1 MSLAP
6 GDLPLLLA
14 GPVLRRVEADLVC
27 VWIATS
33 QPCNASLLLFDGGDV
48 AASDTP
54 LGDQRAEWVSAV
66 QPTLPIGPHLHVL
79 AITLDL
85 RTPGG
90 NAVRSNGAL
99 LPNRTYSY
107 DLNFFTRD
115 DPATRHTLLTEK
127 LLDDPLPL
135 GYDRGELPSFLSR
148 RTSAR
153 AILHGSCREL
163 FAVPPV
169 EDDPALDDVPFEPP
183 GGWPTAEVSPDDP
196 VPVPDPENDP
206 FPSDAYPTFPKRDGM
221 LWVDALID
229 QRASLPQFRFAGR
242 PHQLFLTGDQ
252 IYADSMWRSFAGAE
266 PRGRV
271 LGDEDLGSSPLDAP
285 VRPRR
290 ELPAGSAAAPPKQR
304 RLHNER
310 RPRVLVRRV
319 HRAPPWRG
327 PRRCGKRTF
336 RRLQQR
342 PVARCSR
349 LQPGRDPDAGDWFLQ
364 WTFNE
369 VERTHT
375 DDYETRD
382 HLPKPVPW
390 TRRAGA

>member
-54 LGDQRAEWVSAV
+54 LGDQRAEWVSDV
-66 QPTLPIGPHLHVL
+66 QATLPIGPHLHVL

-115 DPATRHTLLTEK
+115 DPATRHTLLTEG
-127 LLDDPLPL
+127 LLDDPVPL
-135 GYDRGELPSFLSR
+135 GYDRGELPSFLTPPDQR
-148 RTSAR
+148 EQLV
-153 AILHGSCREL
+153 ILHGSCREL

-169 EDDPALDDVPFEPP
+169 EDDPALDDDPFEPP
-183 GGWPTAEVSPDDP
+183 GGWPTAEVTPEDP
-196 VPVPDPENDP
+196 APVPDPDP

-252 IYADSMWRSFAGAE
+252 IYADSMSAVVL
-266 PRGRV
+266 PVLNHVGRV
-271 LGDEDLGSSPLDAP
+271 LVGDEDLGSNPVDATTVAGHAP
-285 VRPRR
+285 
-290 ELPAGSAAAPPKQR
+290 ELPAGLPPRRRRAQR
-304 RLHNER
+304 RLHDER
-310 RPRVLVRRV
+310 RDVARVLVRRV
-319 HRAPPWRG
+319 HRALPAGVVAGAVGEGSRPLQ
-327 PRRCGKRTF
+327 
-336 RRLQQR
+336 RRLQQG
-342 PVARCSR
+342 PVARRLPTSTRPTFRCRRTSSCSGPSPTR
-349 LQPGRDPDAGDWFLQ
+349 SSGRTP
-364 WTFNE
+364 T
-369 VERTHT
+369 T
-375 DDYETRD
+375 
-382 HLPKPVPW
+382 
-390 TRRAGA
+390 TRR